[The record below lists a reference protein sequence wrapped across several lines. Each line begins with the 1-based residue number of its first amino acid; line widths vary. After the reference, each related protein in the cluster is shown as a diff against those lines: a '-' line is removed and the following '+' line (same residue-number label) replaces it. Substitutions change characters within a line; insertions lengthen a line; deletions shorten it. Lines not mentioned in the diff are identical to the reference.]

1 MDPQILQNYL
11 EDNKYEEKFNIDQK
25 FSFIYSLICIA
36 DKIMKNKLP
45 YKMNTSNL
53 IIITKDNNEYLKD
66 NFDDLEIEI
75 KNKIDEQSILFDL
88 SIIIINILLG
98 ENISE
103 EKINKNPKVF
113 IKKLEK
119 ELIEIKSFVNFP
131 KLIEKYLSK
140 NDSLSSIQL
149 FFKDEY
155 PLNGQ
160 EKKIIEN
167 LINNIPDKEES
178 EILENI
184 SEEKSNDNSSS
195 QSSFSSY
202 ENEEEEKEEED
213 NSDKEEKIIYK
224 GKDMELKDMEL
235 KEIQKSIEEYYEKDE
250 SKNELNFFERY
261 EDFFQNKN
269 FILTTEAKNR
279 LMLLK
284 NLIELKIN
292 ILLEGPTGTAK
303 TLSAEIICD
312 LLEHIKQKE
321 KGEKYKKK
329 EIIKFNLSSETTI
342 PDLLGRYI
350 SSNQSLAGIKMQ
362 DGPFIDAYKN
372 GKILILDEI

>member
-36 DKIMKNKLP
+36 DKIMKNNLP

-53 IIITKDNNEYLKD
+53 IIITKDNKEYLKD

-235 KEIQKSIEEYYEKDE
+235 KEIQKSIEEYYENE
-250 SKNELNFFERY
+250 NKNELNFFEQY
-261 EDFFQNKN
+261 EDFFQNKI
-269 FILTTEAKNR
+269 FI
-279 LMLLK
+279 
-284 NLIELKIN
+284 
-292 ILLEGPTGTAK
+292 
-303 TLSAEIICD
+303 
-312 LLEHIKQKE
+312 
-321 KGEKYKKK
+321 
-329 EIIKFNLSSETTI
+329 
-342 PDLLGRYI
+342 
-350 SSNQSLAGIKMQ
+350 
-362 DGPFIDAYKN
+362 
-372 GKILILDEI
+372 

>member
-1 MDPQILQNYL
+1 
-11 EDNKYEEKFNIDQK
+11 
-25 FSFIYSLICIA
+25 
-36 DKIMKNKLP
+36 MKNNLP

-149 FFKDEY
+149 YFKDEY

-178 EILENI
+178 EIFENI

-213 NSDKEEKIIYK
+213 NSHEEEKTTYK
-224 GKDMELKDMEL
+224 GEDMEL
-235 KEIQKSIEEYYEKDE
+235 KEIQKSIEEYYENDE
-250 SKNELNFFERY
+250 SKNELNFFDQY

-312 LLEHIKQKE
+312 LLEYIKQKE

-329 EIIKFNLSSETTI
+329 ETIKFNLSSETTI

-350 SSNQSLAGIKMQ
+350 GSNTSLAGIKMQ
-362 DGPFIDAYKN
+362 EVLLLMHIKMEKF
-372 GKILILDEI
+372 

>member
-53 IIITKDNNEYLKD
+53 IIITKDNKEYLKD

-213 NSDKEEKIIYK
+213 NSDKEEIKIFK
-224 GKDMELKDMEL
+224 GEDMEL
-235 KEIQKSIEEYYEKDE
+235 KEIQKSIKEYYENDE
-250 SKNELNFFERY
+250 SKNELNFFDQY

-312 LLEHIKQKE
+312 LLEYIKQKE

-329 EIIKFNLSSETTI
+329 K
-342 PDLLGRYI
+342 
-350 SSNQSLAGIKMQ
+350 Q
-362 DGPFIDAYKN
+362 
-372 GKILILDEI
+372 